1 MRSAID
7 KNNPVVALES
17 TVIAHGLPYPENLE
31 VFSRLEEIVYS
42 NGCIPATVGVLKGKV
57 KVGLSKEEVIELVED
72 DPIKVGTRELP
83 YAVALKKSAA
93 TTVSSTARIANLA
106 GIEVFATGGIGGVH
120 RGPWDVSQDI
130 LELAE
135 TSIIVVSAGGKSIL
149 DVKKTLEFLETFQIL
164 TVGYKTEYFPM
175 FYNGLSKEK
184 IYRVDSEE
192 KIADIFVQKR
202 KLGIKS
208 AILVANPIPKEF
220 EISGEEVEK
229 YLEIIEKEME
239 GVKGKEVTPYLLKR
253 LVELSN
259 GRTLKSN
266 IKLLENNVELACKIA
281 QSLKK

>member
-1 MRSAID
+1 M
-7 KNNPVVALES
+7 ES